1 MQRVVYC
8 DPHVHSWALCD
19 SDAEIW
25 DVCERAIEVGLEA
38 VAFTEHVEFAPGD
51 YCHNR
56 HDYDRSR
63 RACDTGGRTHVPT
76 ARTDAGISAD
86 TPRRRIP
93 GSGAEGI
100 MRTI

>member
-1 MQRVVYC
+1 MQGVVYC
-8 DPHVHSWALCD
+8 DLHVHLSASCD

-38 VAFTEHVEFAPGD
+38 VAFSEHVELAPGD

-56 HDYDRSR
+56 YDYGWSK
-63 RACDTGGRTHVPT
+63 RACDTGGWTHVPT

-93 GSGAEGI
+93 GSGVEGT